1 MGNLIK
7 EKVDQAVNI
16 LQEMDIDVWLTFV
29 RETSAGGDNILPL
42 IYGHDLTWQ
51 SALIICKNGDR
62 YAIIGRYEAETAY
75 RTGAYNQIIPYDESI
90 SGQILTTLEQISPNK
105 IAINYSK
112 DDVLA
117 DGIYL
122 GLFKLLCNYLS
133 GTPWIDR
140 FVSSERIIQK
150 IRGCKTNNELDSIRQ
165 SVLTTQEIYAKTFAF
180 LQAGLSEI
188 EISNFMHNEVNRLN
202 LDTAWEYNYCPTVN
216 AGPES
221 PIGHVAPTNIKIQPG
236 QILHFDFGVK
246 QSEYCSD
253 IQRVVYFL
261 NPDEKS
267 PPEIVVKGFF
277 TVVEAIQE
285 TINNIKPGM
294 TGFEVDQICRNHI
307 VKNGYPEYKYATG
320 HQLGRLA
327 HDGAGII
334 GPRWERYGE
343 TPNYPIEARQVYTIE
358 PGLFVPG
365 YGYIGLEEDIVIT
378 TNGAVFISDPQT
390 ELILI

>member
-1 MGNLIK
+1 MEYLIK
-7 EKVDQAVNI
+7 EKVNQAINI
-16 LQEMDIDVWLTFV
+16 LQVLDIDVWLTFV

-51 SALIICKNGDR
+51 SALMICKNGDC
-62 YAIIGRYEAETAY
+62 YAIIGRYEADTAY
-75 RTGAYNQIIPYDESI
+75 KTGAYNYIIPYDESI
-90 SGQILTTLEQISPNK
+90 SGHILSTLEEINPNK
-105 IAINYSK
+105 IAINYSE

-140 FVSSERIIQK
+140 IISSEKIIQK
-150 IRGCKTNNELDSIRQ
+150 IRGRKTVSELDLIRQ
-165 SVLTTQEIYAKTFAF
+165 SVIVTQEIYSKTFSC
-180 LQAGLSEI
+180 LEAGLSEI
-188 EISNFMHNEVNRLN
+188 EISNFMHNEVSRLN

-216 AGPES
+216 AGPDS
-221 PIGHVAPTNIKIQPG
+221 PIGHVAPTNITIKTG
-236 QILHFDFGVK
+236 QILHLDFGIK
-246 QSEYCSD
+246 QNEYCSD

-261 NPDEKS
+261 KPEEKS
-267 PPEIVVKGFF
+267 PPEIVERCFS
-277 TVVEAIQE
+277 TIVEAIQE
-285 TINNIKPGM
+285 TVNCIKPGM
-294 TGFEVDQICRNHI
+294 TGYEVDQICRNYI
-307 VKNGYPEYKYATG
+307 LKKGFPEYKYATG

-327 HDGAGII
+327 HDGAGIL

-343 TPNYPIEARQVYTIE
+343 TPNYPIEVNQVYTIE
-358 PGLFVPG
+358 PGLLVPG

-378 TNGAVFISDPQT
+378 TDGAEFISDPQK